1 MELWEIR
8 KQIDAIDPRI
18 RDLLLDRFACSG
30 QVAEAKI
37 ASGDTT
43 VYRREREKEILARL
57 GEGLPEDTRDF
68 VLSLFRKI
76 MEGSR
81 TLQYGLLLEAL
92 PDAGAFLTDLPV
104 PEGSRAVRASF
115 RVPDGAPGVAGVLDA
130 LSCLGLSMES
140 LSLTGEEDRVLAD
153 LVLAGSLRDRPMRR
167 FLFQLSKETEDL
179 QVTALSPE

>member
-1 MELWEIR
+1 MELSEIR
-8 KQIDAIDPRI
+8 KQIDGIDPQV
-18 RDLLLDRFACSG
+18 RDLLLRRLACSG
-30 QVAEAKI
+30 EVAEAKI

-68 VLSLFRKI
+68 VLSIFRKI

-81 TLQYGLLLEAL
+81 TLQYGLLLDAF
-92 PDAGAFLTDLPV
+92 PDLEQSLTDLPV
-104 PEGSRAVRASF
+104 PEGTRGVRVRF
-115 RVPDGAPGVAGVLDA
+115 RTPDGAPGIARVLDA

-140 LSLTGEEDRVLAD
+140 LSLTGEEDGVLAD